1 MSIATPAPPTVTPR
15 RPSPDEVGAIAGRV
29 RQWADATVNV
39 QSAGVFTHAERP
51 TVRVAVVSR
60 TREYD
65 RALDE
70 AVTQFDLSLAQ
81 DSDLAGIDVELK
93 LFFAASADQVAGWA
107 RGWGPW
113 TDA

>member
-1 MSIATPAPPTVTPR
+1 MSIATPVPPAVTPR
-15 RPSPDEVGAIAGRV
+15 RPSPDEVRTIASRV
-29 RQWADATVNV
+29 RRWGETTANV
-39 QSAGVFTHAERP
+39 QSTAVFTHPERP

-70 AVTQFDLSLAQ
+70 AVTQLDLALAQ
-81 DSDLAGIDVELK
+81 DPELAGIDVELK
-93 LFFAASADQVAGWA
+93 LFFAAGADQVAGWA